1 VFRLC
6 GRVLHSGSL
15 DASKEDGS
23 LPGKAFVTSALPVV
37 HSSLLYSPF
46 GR

>member
-1 VFRLC
+1 MFRVR

-23 LPGKAFVTSALPVV
+23 LPGKAFVISALPVV
-37 HSSLLYSPF
+37 HSSLLYSPI

>member
-1 VFRLC
+1 MFRVC

-15 DASKEDGS
+15 YAPKEDGS

-37 HSSLLYSPF
+37 RSSLLYSPF